1 MTIDMRLGDCL
12 DVIATLPDACVDAIV
27 TDPPYQQTSLEW
39 DRWVDGWPGAV
50 ARVLK
55 PGGSMWVFGT
65 LRMFVDRRDEFADWR
80 LAQDI
85 IWEKHNGSSMRTDR
99 FRRVHEQAAQF
110 YRGEWSAVYKGR
122 VVTMDAR
129 KRTVTRTLSPAHL
142 GRTGASTFESE
153 EGGPRIMRSVIYAR
167 SQHGVAIHK
176 TQKPEA
182 IIEPL
187 IRPCRHVGGSL
198 AIWAPH
204 KPGEGRPIFAKPH
217 MVRQRK
223 SIAEMRCTVCGE
235 RTEYPDRWWFP
246 RGNWQDGWWM
256 STEAPVHLA
265 CADLARH
272 ACPVLRRAGDDP
284 IRFPPGSTVL
294 SAIVGGHAT
303 DEDFGVRIGGRRV
316 VGHLKLA
323 WRRPRFLSP
332 NRSDT

>member
-50 ARVLK
+50 ARILK

-65 LRMFVDRRDEFADWR
+65 LRMFLDRRDEFADWR

-122 VVTMDAR
+122 VVTLDAR

-142 GRTGASTFESE
+142 GKTGASTFESE

-167 SQHGVAIHK
+167 SQHGAAIHK
-176 TQKPEA
+176 AQKPEA

-187 IRPCRHVGGSL
+187 IVNCCPPGGVVLDPFGGSGTT
-198 AIWAPH
+198 AIVAARL
-204 KPGEGRPIFAKPH
+204 GR
-217 MVRQRK
+217 
-223 SIAEMRCTVCGE
+223 
-235 RTEYPDRWWFP
+235 
-246 RGNWQDGWWM
+246 
-256 STEAPVHLA
+256 
-265 CADLARH
+265 
-272 ACPVLRRAGDDP
+272 
-284 IRFPPGSTVL
+284 
-294 SAIVGGHAT
+294 SAISIEKNPDHFRAAQERLRGDLLSSSIDA
-303 DEDFGVRIGGRRV
+303 GV
-316 VGHLKLA
+316 
-323 WRRPRFLSP
+323 W
-332 NRSDT
+332 T